1 MYGFLA
7 DLVMLLHFGFIILV
21 VFGGLL
27 ALRWQRFTLLH
38 LPAVLWALFLELKP
52 GTICPLTPLEQAL
65 RLRAGES
72 AYRGGF
78 IEHYLGPIIYPDMSM
93 QDQYFLGVGLFVLT
107 VLIYWRVY
115 RKWRS
120 SGRKA
125 HSVERI
131 AKKE

>member
-7 DLVMLLHFGFIILV
+7 DLVMVLHFGFILLV

-27 ALRWQRFTLLH
+27 ALRWRQFALLH
-38 LPAVLWALFLELKP
+38 LPAVAWALFLELKP
-52 GTICPLTPLEQAL
+52 GTMCPLTPLEQSL

-72 AYRGGF
+72 AYKGGF
-78 IEHYLGPIIYPDMSM
+78 IDHYLGPIIYPDMSM

-115 RKWRS
+115 KKWKSLRGKS
-120 SGRKA
+120 A
-125 HSVERI
+125 
-131 AKKE
+131 

>member
-7 DLVMLLHFGFIILV
+7 DLVMVLHFGFILLV

-27 ALRWQRFTLLH
+27 ALRWRQFGLLH
-38 LPAVLWALFLELKP
+38 VPAVAWALFLELKP
-52 GTICPLTPLEQAL
+52 GTMCPLTPLEQSL

-115 RKWRS
+115 KKWRS
-120 SGRKA
+120 LRRKA
-125 HSVERI
+125 HS
-131 AKKE
+131 AKPRAAE

>member
-7 DLVMLLHFGFIILV
+7 DLVMVLHFAFILLV

-27 ALRWQRFTLLH
+27 ALRWQGFALLH

-52 GTICPLTPLEQAL
+52 GTLCPLTPLEQSL
-65 RLRAGES
+65 RLLAGES

-78 IEHYLGPIIYPDMSM
+78 IEHYLGSIIYPDMSM
-93 QDQYFLGVGLFVLT
+93 QDQYFLGIGLLVLT
-107 VLIYWRVY
+107 VVIYWRVY

-120 SGRKA
+120 LRGKSA
-125 HSVERI
+125 
-131 AKKE
+131 

>member
-7 DLVMLLHFGFIILV
+7 DLVMVLHFGFILLV
-21 VFGGLL
+21 VFGGIL
-27 ALRWQRFTLLH
+27 ALRWQRFALLH

-52 GTICPLTPLEQAL
+52 GTLCPLTPLEQSL

-93 QDQYFLGVGLFVLT
+93 HDQYFLGIGLFVLT
-107 VLIYWRVY
+107 VVIYWRVY
-115 RKWRS
+115 RKWKSLR
-120 SGRKA
+120 REAPKA
-125 HSVERI
+125 
-131 AKKE
+131 